1 MSTMSKRLTLFLF
14 AALIAIASFAQQQPQ
29 QSQQPPGDD
38 PIGRY
43 LVPPDLVM
51 AHSQELNL
59 QEKQRAAIKA
69 EVQKAQSKFIDAQWD
84 MKEETEKMVRLLQQ
98 TPADEARILEQAD
111 KVMGL
116 EREIKKT
123 QLSLLIRIRNLLTA
137 DQLAKLEA
145 VRRR

>member
-1 MSTMSKRLTLFLF
+1 MINRIVLVFLL
-14 AALIAIASFAQQQPQ
+14 AAPLLA
-29 QSQQPPGDD
+29 QQPPPQPNDD

-43 LVPPDLVM
+43 LVPPDMIM

-59 QEKQRAAIKA
+59 QDKQRAAIKA

-111 KVMGL
+111 KVMAL

-123 QLSLLIRIRNLLTA
+123 QLAL
-137 DQLAKLEA
+137 
-145 VRRR
+145 

>member
-1 MSTMSKRLTLFLF
+1 MIKRLALVIVAIFI
-14 AALIAIASFAQQQPQ
+14 AALAFAQQPQPPQ
-29 QSQQPPGDD
+29 QPGDD
-38 PIGRY
+38 PIGRF
-43 LVPPDLVM
+43 LVPPDLIM

-98 TPADEARILEQAD
+98 SPADEARILEQAD
-111 KVMGL
+111 KVMAL

-123 QLSLLIRIRNLLTA
+123 QLALLIRIKNVLSA
-137 DQLAKLEA
+137 EQMAKLDA
-145 VRRR
+145 IRRR